1 VVSGPI
7 FGATL
12 GGRTIKGKLFVPPQT
27 TSGRQCLP
35 GIEDDGLS
43 WLLGHSF
50 VPRSRA
56 MRAGLCSLVLSSL
69 VVSGCQG
76 NAPDRA
82 EHEPAAK
89 VLRIEVD
96 GPGDDLPELGTIADF
111 RLTDQRATAFTGESV
126 AGQPWLA
133 AFMFT
138 RCPTICPQ
146 ITARMRE
153 VQTLAKQ
160 KQVPLRLVSFS
171 VDPDFDT
178 PEVLKAYADKYGV
191 DQASWSFV
199 TGDNAVIRGTAE
211 YGFKL
216 SVEGTASAS
225 APGFGISHGSH
236 LVLLDGK
243 RTIRGYYR
251 SSEPESVARIVA
263 DAARLNAAAPPAAVG
278 QR

>member
-1 VVSGPI
+1 M
-7 FGATL
+7 
-12 GGRTIKGKLFVPPQT
+12 RRCLF
-27 TSGRQCLP
+27 
-35 GIEDDGLS
+35 
-43 WLLGHSF
+43 
-50 VPRSRA
+50 
-56 MRAGLCSLVLSSL
+56 SLVLSS
-69 VVSGCQG
+69 VVASGCQG
-76 NAPDRA
+76 NAADRSEHKAAA
-82 EHEPAAK
+82 E
-89 VLRIEVD
+89 VVRIEVD

-111 RLTDQRATAFTGESV
+111 RLTDQRAAAFTGESV

-171 VDPDFDT
+171 VDPEHDT

-199 TGDNAVIRGTAE
+199 TGDNAVIRSTAE

-216 SVEGTASAS
+216 SVEGTASAT

-263 DAARLNAAAPPAAVG
+263 DAARLVAASPSSVVG

>member
-1 VVSGPI
+1 MRE
-7 FGATL
+7 T
-12 GGRTIKGKLFVPPQT
+12 R
-27 TSGRQCLP
+27 
-35 GIEDDGLS
+35 
-43 WLLGHSF
+43 WLLMVS
-50 VPRSRA
+50 A
-56 MRAGLCSLVLSSL
+56 
-69 VVSGCQG
+69 VVVAGCQG
-76 NAPDRA
+76 GANEREHKAAA
-82 EHEPAAK
+82 E
-89 VLRIEVD
+89 VVRIELD

-111 RLTDQRATAFTGESV
+111 RLTDQRAAAFTGESV

-263 DAARLNAAAPPAAVG
+263 DAARLVAAQPPPVVG

>member
-1 VVSGPI
+1 MRSAWWWLVIG
-7 FGATL
+7 GA
-12 GGRTIKGKLFVPPQT
+12 V
-27 TSGRQCLP
+27 
-35 GIEDDGLS
+35 
-43 WLLGHSF
+43 
-50 VPRSRA
+50 A
-56 MRAGLCSLVLSSL
+56 
-69 VVSGCQG
+69 SGCKG
-76 NAPDRA
+76 AAPERG
-82 EHEPAAK
+82 EHKPAGE
-89 VLRIEVD
+89 VVRVEVD

-111 RLTDQRATAFTGESV
+111 RLTDQRAAPFTGESV

-178 PEVLKAYADKYGV
+178 PAVLAAYADKYGV

-263 DAARLNAAAPPAAVG
+263 DAARLASPVLG